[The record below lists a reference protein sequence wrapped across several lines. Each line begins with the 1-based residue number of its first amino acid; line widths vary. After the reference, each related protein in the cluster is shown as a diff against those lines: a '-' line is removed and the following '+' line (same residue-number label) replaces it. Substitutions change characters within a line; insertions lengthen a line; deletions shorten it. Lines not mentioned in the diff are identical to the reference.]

1 MSRTAS
7 ALAVMALLGN
17 ALCYGLSWWPF
28 RYLQDLGVHPLWAT
42 VLVDALVLLVIVA
55 LSPQVLGRLLRSPH
69 LWPLLLAAGCTNV
82 GFNWAVTIGDVVRV
96 VLLFYLMPVWVA
108 LLAWPLLGERP
119 TLRSAA
125 YMLLALSGMVL
136 VLKTPDSPWP
146 WPHDLAD
153 GLALMGGF
161 SFALTNLLL
170 RRLRDAD
177 AMTMTATMLLG
188 GALLCALSAWVGME
202 QGLVA
207 ALPAP
212 AAPWLLGALGL
223 ALMIGVGNVALQY
236 GAARL
241 QAHTTSVVLLC
252 EVVFASVSAILLG
265 AAVLTE
271 RVAMGGALIFTA
283 ALLSAL
289 SSPATHDS
297 APATPATPATE
308 TP

>member
-1 MSRTAS
+1 
-7 ALAVMALLGN
+7 
-17 ALCYGLSWWPF
+17 
-28 RYLQDLGVHPLWAT
+28 LQDLGLHPLWAT
-42 VLVDALVLLVIVA
+42 VLVNALVLMVIVA
-55 LSPQVLGRLLRSPH
+55 MSPRVLGQWRRSFA

-119 TLRSAA
+119 TLRSVA
-125 YMLLALSGMVL
+125 YMLLALGGVVL

-188 GALLCALSAWVGME
+188 GTLLCALTAWVGME
-202 QGLVA
+202 QGLVP

-212 AAPWLLGALGL
+212 AVPWLLGALGL

-289 SSPATHDS
+289 SSPAT
-297 APATPATPATE
+297 PATE

>member
-1 MSRTAS
+1 
-7 ALAVMALLGN
+7 
-17 ALCYGLSWWPF
+17 
-28 RYLQDLGVHPLWAT
+28 
-42 VLVDALVLLVIVA
+42 
-55 LSPQVLGRLLRSPH
+55 
-69 LWPLLLAAGCTNV
+69 
-82 GFNWAVTIGDVVRV
+82 V
-96 VLLFYLMPVWVA
+96 VLLFYLMPAWSL
-108 LLAWPLLGERP
+108 LLAWWLLKELP
-119 TLRSAA
+119 TRGALTRLS
-125 YMLLALSGMVL
+125 LAFLGVVL

-188 GALLCALSAWVGME
+188 GTLMCALSAWLGTA
-202 QGLVA
+202 QGLVP

-271 RVAMGGALIFTA
+271 RVALGGALIFTA

-289 SSPATHDS
+289 SSPATHDQ
-297 APATPATPATE
+297 TPTNLATE

>member
-1 MSRTAS
+1 MSRAGS

-17 ALCYGLSWWPF
+17 AFCYGLSWWPF

-42 VLVDALVLLVIVA
+42 VLVNALVLLVIVA
-55 LSPQVLGRLLRSPH
+55 MSPRVLGQWRRSFA

-119 TLRSAA
+119 TLRSVA
-125 YMLLALSGMVL
+125 YMLLALGGVVL

-188 GALLCALSAWVGME
+188 GTLLCALTAWVGME
-202 QGLVA
+202 QGLVP

-297 APATPATPATE
+297 APATPSTE

>member
-1 MSRTAS
+1 MSRAGS
-7 ALAVMALLGN
+7 ALAVVALLGN
-17 ALCYGLSWWPF
+17 AFCYGLSWWPF
-28 RYLQDLGVHPLWAT
+28 RQLQALGVHPLWAT

-55 LSPQVLGRLLRSPH
+55 LAPRVLGQLTRSWA

-108 LLAWPLLGERP
+108 ILAWPLLGERP
-119 TLRSAA
+119 SLRSVAC
-125 YMLLALSGMVL
+125 MLLALGGVVL

-153 GLALMGGF
+153 ALALMGGF

-170 RRLRDAD
+170 RRLRDSD

-188 GALLCALSAWVGME
+188 GALLCALTAWVGME
-202 QGLVA
+202 QGLVP

-223 ALMIGVGNVALQY
+223 ALMIGAGNVSLQY

-241 QAHTTSVVLLC
+241 QANTTSIVLLC

-265 AAVLTE
+265 AGVLTE
-271 RVAMGGALIFTA
+271 RVAIGGALIFAA

-297 APATPATPATE
+297 APATIATE

>member
-1 MSRTAS
+1 MSRAAS
-7 ALAVMALLGN
+7 ALAVLALLGN
-17 ALCYGLSWWPF
+17 AFCYGLSWWPF
-28 RYLQDLGVHPLWAT
+28 RHLQDLGVHPLWAT

-55 LSPQVLGRLLRSPH
+55 MSPRVLGQWRRSFA

-119 TLRSAA
+119 TLRSVA
-125 YMLLALSGMVL
+125 YMLLALGGVVL
-136 VLKTPDSPWP
+136 VLKTPDSPCP

-188 GALLCALSAWVGME
+188 GTLLCALTAWVGME
-202 QGLVA
+202 QGLVP

-297 APATPATPATE
+297 APATPATE

>member
-1 MSRTAS
+1 MSRAAS
-7 ALAVMALLGN
+7 ALAVAALLCN

-28 RYLQDLGVHPLWAT
+28 RHLQDLGVHPLWAT

-125 YMLLALSGMVL
+125 YMLMALSGMVL

-177 AMTMTATMLLG
+177 AMTITATMLLG
-188 GALLCALSAWVGME
+188 GMLLCALSAWIGTA
-202 QGLVA
+202 QGLVP

-252 EVVFASVSAILLG
+252 EVVFASVSAIVLG

-297 APATPATPATE
+297 APANLATE

>member
-1 MSRTAS
+1 MSRAAS
-7 ALAVMALLGN
+7 ALAVLALLGN
-17 ALCYGLSWWPF
+17 AFCYGLSWWPF
-28 RYLQDLGVHPLWAT
+28 RHLQDLGVHPLWAT

-55 LSPQVLGRLLRSPH
+55 TAPRVLGQWRRSLA

-119 TLRSAA
+119 TLRSVA
-125 YMLLALSGMVL
+125 YMLLALGGVVL

-188 GALLCALSAWVGME
+188 GTLLCALTAWVGME
-202 QGLVA
+202 QGLVP

-297 APATPATPATE
+297 APAKPATE

>member
-1 MSRTAS
+1 MSRAGS

-17 ALCYGLSWWPF
+17 AFCYGLSWWPF

-42 VLVDALVLLVIVA
+42 VLVNALVLLVIVA
-55 LSPQVLGRLLRSPH
+55 MSPRVLGQWRRSFA

-119 TLRSAA
+119 TLRSVA
-125 YMLLALSGMVL
+125 YMLLALGGVVL

-188 GALLCALSAWVGME
+188 GTLLCALTAWVGME
-202 QGLVA
+202 QGLVP

-297 APATPATPATE
+297 APATTATE

>member
-1 MSRTAS
+1 MSRATS
-7 ALAVMALLGN
+7 ALAVAALLSN

-55 LSPQVLGRLLRSPH
+55 TAPRVLGQLRHSLA

-119 TLRSAA
+119 TLRSVA

-188 GALLCALSAWVGME
+188 GTLMCTLSAWVGTA
-202 QGLVA
+202 QGLVPP
-207 ALPAP
+207 LPAP
-212 AAPWLLGALGL
+212 ATPWLLGALGL

-271 RVAMGGALIFTA
+271 RVALGGALIFTA
-283 ALLSAL
+283 ALFSAL

-297 APATPATPATE
+297 APATLATE
-308 TP
+308 IP

>member
-1 MSRTAS
+1 MSRAAS
-7 ALAVMALLGN
+7 ALAVVALLCN
-17 ALCYGLSWWPF
+17 ALCYGLSWSPF
-28 RYLQDLGVHPLWAT
+28 RHLQDLGVHPLWAT

-188 GALLCALSAWVGME
+188 GTLLCALSAWVGME
-202 QGLVA
+202 LGLVPV
-207 ALPAP
+207 LPAP

-223 ALMIGVGNVALQY
+223 ALIIGVGNVALQY

-252 EVVFASVSAILLG
+252 EVVFASVSAIFLG

-271 RVAMGGALIFTA
+271 RVAMGGALIFAA

-289 SSPATHDS
+289 SSPATHDN
-297 APATPATPATE
+297 APTKLATE